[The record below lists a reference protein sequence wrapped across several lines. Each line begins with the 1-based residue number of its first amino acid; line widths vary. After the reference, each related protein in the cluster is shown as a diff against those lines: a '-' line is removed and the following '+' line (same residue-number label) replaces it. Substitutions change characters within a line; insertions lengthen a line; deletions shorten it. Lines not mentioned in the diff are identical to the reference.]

1 VGKASNRTDT
11 MLQSLMRSLFGT
23 PTPAAPGR
31 QRLTASEWPSAIYAI
46 GDVHGCLDELKRL
59 EQAIY
64 ADGATFTG
72 DKWIVMLGDYVDRGP
87 DSAGVLDHL
96 LSPMPPGYRR
106 ICLAGNHETMLL
118 AFLDEPLPGSDWLR
132 FGGHQTLQSYAIDE
146 QSGYFDAET
155 LEQRRQILNSHI
167 PRQHV
172 DFMRSLPLYLHVGNT
187 VFVHAGL
194 RRGVP
199 LEQQSERDLLW
210 IRPGDDIPFETG
222 TVVVHGH
229 TPAATPTLSPWRIGI
244 DTGAAMTGILTS
256 VRLTQHGD
264 PEILQVGN

>member
-1 VGKASNRTDT
+1 

-23 PTPAAPGR
+23 PKPAAPDR
-31 QRLTASEWPSAIYAI
+31 QRLTTPEWPSVIYAI
-46 GDVHGCLDELKRL
+46 GDVHGCLAELKGL

-64 ADGATFTG
+64 ADGAMFEG

-96 LSPMPPGYRR
+96 MSPVPPGYRR
-106 ICLAGNHETMLL
+106 ICLAGNHETMML
-118 AFLDEPLPGSDWLR
+118 AFLEEPLSGSDWLR
-132 FGGHQTLQSYAIDE
+132 FGGHQTLLSYAIDE
-146 QSGYFDAET
+146 QSGYFDAQT
-155 LEQRRQILNSHI
+155 VEQRRQILDNHV
-167 PRQHV
+167 PRRHV
-172 DFMRSLPLYLHVGNT
+172 DFMRGLPVYLRVSNM

-194 RRGVP
+194 RHGVP

-210 IRPGDDIPFETG
+210 LRPGDDAPFEPG
-222 TVVVHGH
+222 IVVVHGH

-244 DTGAAMTGILTS
+244 DTGAAMTGVLTS